1 MEFYSTGAGAWNSVF
16 AVPSDV
22 VDKYIKLAG
31 AAQLK
36 VLLWLLRN
44 NCKRDKI
51 TANDIATALNMNP
64 IDVKDCMEFWLNVGL
79 FNTNTDNSSDV
90 ATVSSVPPISD
101 KVLSTTTVYESL
113 KSDDSQNMYNASES
127 SHNLYTSNIT
137 TEIKNN
143 MDNYTPPSR
152 TIARVQKPDS
162 VEVAQRI
169 AQDDGFAI
177 LVDETEKILGR
188 PLTNNDTSTLLLLH
202 DSDGL
207 PYEVITMILYFA
219 KAENKMKMKYIEALG
234 REWGDSGIDTIEKAE
249 EKINDIMM
257 AKESWS
263 IACSAFGLKNNT
275 TPTKKQTEYADIWI
289 NKWGYDEAMLHTAY
303 ETCMNN
309 RGEFNLS
316 YINGI
321 IRKWHSEGILTEKD
335 LADSKRNRENNKE
348 FNRQSNENTTSIK
361 VEKSNNTSYDINV
374 FKDFDIF
381 E

>member
-44 NCKRDKI
+44 SCRRDKI

-79 FNTNTDNSSDV
+79 FSTNTDNSSEEI
-90 ATVSSVPPISD
+90 SMNSIPISN
-101 KVLSTTTVYESL
+101 KVTTTITN
-113 KSDDSQNMYNASES
+113 DNSQNVYNNYEPELSKNDASS
-127 SHNLYTSNIT
+127 IT
-137 TEIKNN
+137 TEIRDS
-143 MDNYTPPSR
+143 MDSYTPPSR
-152 TIARVQKPDS
+152 TIARAQKPDS

-303 ETCMNN
+303 ETCMNS

-335 LADSKRNRENNKE
+335 LADSRRNRENKKDFINKK
-348 FNRQSNENTTSIK
+348 SNENTVSTK
-361 VEKSNNTSYDINV
+361 VEKLNDTSYDINV

>member
-1 MEFYSTGAGAWNSVF
+1 MEFYSTGAGVWNSVF

-44 NCKRDKI
+44 NCRRDKI
-51 TANDIATALNMNP
+51 TANDIASALNMNP

-79 FNTNTDNSSDV
+79 FSSNTDNSPEVV
-90 ATVSSVPPISD
+90 AVNSVPVISKASNATKYETSLDNNSQDTYSNSD
-101 KVLSTTTVYESL
+101 KELP
-113 KSDDSQNMYNASES
+113 
-127 SHNLYTSNIT
+127 TSNIT
-137 TEIKNN
+137 TEIKAN
-143 MDNYTPPSR
+143 MDSYNPPSR
-152 TIARVQKPDS
+152 TIARAQKPDS

-249 EKINDIMM
+249 EKINDIML

-275 TPTKKQTEYADIWI
+275 TPTKKQAEYADIWI
-289 NKWGYDEAMLHTAY
+289 NKWGYDEPMLHTAY
-303 ETCMNN
+303 ETCMNS
-309 RGEFNLS
+309 RGEFNLN

-335 LADSKRNRENNKE
+335 LADSKRNRENNNRD
-348 FNRQSNENTTSIK
+348 FNRNNSENIK
-361 VEKSNNTSYDINV
+361 PTKAESNTSYDINA

>member
-44 NCKRDKI
+44 TCRRDKI

-79 FNTNTDNSSDV
+79 FNANTDNSSEVISTNDSIPV
-90 ATVSSVPPISD
+90 SD
-101 KVLSTTTVYESL
+101 KLDTTTKYESS
-113 KSDDSQNMYNASES
+113 KNDNSQNMYNIHDPDLSK
-127 SHNLYTSNIT
+127 NDTSNIT

-143 MDNYTPPSR
+143 MDSYTPPSR
-152 TIARVQKPDS
+152 TIARAQKPDS

-169 AQDDGFAI
+169 AHDDGFAI

-263 IACSAFGLKNNT
+263 IACSAFGLKNNNN
-275 TPTKKQTEYADIWI
+275 PTKKQTEYADIWI

-303 ETCMNN
+303 ETCMNS

-348 FNRQSNENTTSIK
+348 NTTSTK

>member
-361 VEKSNNTSYDINV
+361 VEKSNNTSYDINI

>member
-44 NCKRDKI
+44 SCRRDKI

-79 FNTNTDNSSDV
+79 FSTNTDNSSEEI
-90 ATVSSVPPISD
+90 SINSIPISD
-101 KVLSTTTVYESL
+101 KVTATITN
-113 KSDDSQNMYNASES
+113 DNSQNVYNNYEPELSKNDASS
-127 SHNLYTSNIT
+127 IT
-137 TEIKNN
+137 TEIRDN
-143 MDNYTPPSR
+143 MDSYTPPSR
-152 TIARVQKPDS
+152 TIARAQKPDS

-303 ETCMNN
+303 ETCMNS

-335 LADSKRNRENNKE
+335 LADSRRNRENKKE
-348 FNRQSNENTTSIK
+348 FINKKSNENTASTK
-361 VEKSNNTSYDINV
+361 VEKLNDTSYDINV

>member
-44 NCKRDKI
+44 NCRREKI

-64 IDVKDCMEFWLNVGL
+64 IDVKDCMEFWLSVGL
-79 FNTNTDNSSDV
+79 FCTNDDNSPEVV
-90 ATVSSVPPISD
+90 AVNSAPVSS
-101 KVLSTTTVYESL
+101 KVSTTPQFESL
-113 KSDDSQNMYNASES
+113 KDKDSQKMYNN
-127 SHNLYTSNIT
+127 HNVELHALNVTD
-137 TEIKNN
+137 EIKNN
-143 MDNYTPPSR
+143 MDSYTPPSR
-152 TIARVQKPDS
+152 TIARAQKPDS

-169 AQDDGFAI
+169 SQDDGFAI

-263 IACSAFGLKNNT
+263 IACSAFGLKNNS

-303 ETCMNN
+303 ETCMNS

-335 LADSKRNRENNKE
+335 LADSKRSRENNKE
-348 FNRQSNENTTSIK
+348 FNRKNSENISSAKT
-361 VEKSNNTSYDINV
+361 EKSNNTSYDINA